1 MKIKLLAISLLSLGS
16 AHGAITVAVSNTS
29 SVLTNLT
36 VDGTSNTQ
44 RLVWG
49 IIVDADGDGYDTGSY
64 IGSTTGAILSTKLG
78 PQSLYISTTTASDD
92 VLYLAGAVFSVAGTG
107 DGSTGLARPL
117 SATNI
122 ALTGNVGVGDNFAI
136 VWFDLDNLDLGGS
149 TTIVATANTTVPTL
163 AEGLKYGVLTSSG
176 AISHTIP
183 TDGQTR
189 DLTANFTGADV
200 QRTAT
205 FALAAVPEPSAALL
219 GMLGALGLL
228 RRRR

>member
-1 MKIKLLAISLLSLGS
+1 MKYKLLAIALLSLGC
-16 AHGAITVAVSNTS
+16 ANGAITVAVSNTS
-29 SVLTNLT
+29 NVLTNLT

-44 RLVWG
+44 RLAWG
-49 IIVDADGDGYDTGSY
+49 IIVDADGDGFDSGSY
-64 IGSTTGAILSTKLG
+64 IGSTTGAVLATKLG
-78 PQSLYISTTTASDD
+78 PQSLYISSTTASDD

-107 DGSTGLARPL
+107 DGSSTLARPL

-136 VWFDLDNLDLGGS
+136 VWFDLDNTDLGA
-149 TTIVATANTTVPTL
+149 TTITATANATVPTL
-163 AEGLKYGVLTSSG
+163 GAGLKYGMLTTSG
-176 AISHTIP
+176 AIAQTIP

-189 DLTANFTGADV
+189 DLTANFAGVDPT
-200 QRTAT
+200 R
-205 FALAAVPEPSAALL
+205 LASFSLAPVPEPSAALL